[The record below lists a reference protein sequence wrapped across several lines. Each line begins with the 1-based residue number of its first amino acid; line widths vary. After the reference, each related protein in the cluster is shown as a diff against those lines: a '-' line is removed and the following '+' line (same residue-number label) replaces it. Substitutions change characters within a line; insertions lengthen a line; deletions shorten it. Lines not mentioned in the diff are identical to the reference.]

1 MLQIS
6 RSAAFSAPSVLQLS
20 FGDEIVCIG
29 DSDEEE
35 VVKSQLFR
43 HASRDLVILC
53 V

>member
-6 RSAAFSAPSVLQLS
+6 RSAAFSAQSVLQLS

-29 DSDEEE
+29 DSDEE
-35 VVKSQLFR
+35 VVKSKLFR
-43 HASRDLVILC
+43 HASRNLVILC

>member
-6 RSAAFSAPSVLQLS
+6 RSAAFSAQSVLKLS

-35 VVKSQLFR
+35 VVKSQLFS
-43 HASRDLVILC
+43 HASRNLVILC